1 MSPLIRPGDKV
12 LVSRAAPEQ
21 VSFGD
26 IIVFRCDG
34 DLVVHRIL
42 KKQWTAEG
50 LRFAEKGD
58 GGYNYGWVSGDKIV
72 GRVVRVN
79 RGGMM
84 LDLSL
89 LPSRFTNLALSVWVC
104 WTGAGVSYLRSSSNT
119 TKVKKALSRL
129 LVLSLR
135 ILARGC
141 FIVWC
146 PLGLLARGRDS
157 N

>member
-12 LVSRAAPEQ
+12 LVSRTAPER

-34 DLVVHRIL
+34 DLVVHRVL
-42 KKQWTAEG
+42 KKQRTAEG

-58 GGYNYGWVSGDKIV
+58 GGYSYGWVSGDKII
-72 GRVVRVN
+72 GRVVRVR
-79 RGGMM
+79 RGSMT

-89 LPSRFTNLALSVWVC
+89 PPSRFTNLILSAWVL
-104 WTGAGVSYLRSSSNT
+104 WTGAGISYLRSSSST
-119 TKVKKALSRL
+119 TKTKKALSRL
-129 LVLSLR
+129 LVLSSR

-141 FIVWC
+141 FIIWC
-146 PLGLLARGRDS
+146 PLGLLGRGRD
-157 N
+157 